1 MLLFSVNNVYVYF
14 MNLDIRTLAVFGTVS
29 SLIFGVW
36 LIGIY
41 RKQKTYPGFGYW
53 TLSSL
58 LLSLSQLLLSFRD
71 FISDF
76 FSIVVSDFLYF
87 AAFIFIKYG
96 LNQFID
102 RKVNITYQIVFV
114 VLLLIPLV
122 YFTYFQPDLNMRIL
136 LVFLVTA
143 YFCFRIS
150 KLIYINLSGV
160 LKIKYYNL
168 SGLFFLFGIWQ
179 IYAIIVTVATQTVI
193 TDYMKAG
200 ITESL
205 DQIFTAS
212 FFMIVYFGLVNLN
225 ATRLGRDLNT
235 AKDKI
240 ETLEKFLPICA
251 NCKKI
256 RDDDGKW
263 EKVEDYISHKTSS
276 TMTHS
281 ICPECTHELYP
292 ELYKKEN

>member
-1 MLLFSVNNVYVYF
+1 

-29 SLIFGVW
+29 SLIFGIW

-58 LLSLSQLLLSFRD
+58 FLSLSQLLLSFRD
-71 FISDF
+71 YINDF
-76 FSIVVSDFLYF
+76 FSIVISDIFYF
-87 AAFIFIKYG
+87 AAFILIKYG

-102 RKVNITYQIVFV
+102 RKVKITYQILFIVF
-114 VLLLIPLV
+114 LFLPLIF
-122 YFTYFQPDLNMRIL
+122 YTYFQPDLNMRIL

-143 YFCFRIS
+143 YFCFRIT
-150 KLIYINLSGV
+150 KLIYINLSEV
-160 LKIKYYNL
+160 LKVKFYNL
-168 SGLFFLFGIWQ
+168 SALFLLFGIWQ
-179 IYAIIVTVATQTVI
+179 IYAIIATVETEPTI
-193 TDYMKAG
+193 TDYMKSG

-212 FFMIVYFGLVNLN
+212 FFMFVYFGLVNLN
-225 ATRLGRDLNT
+225 ASRLERDLNS

-256 RDDDGKW
+256 RDDKGDW
-263 EKVEDYISHKTSS
+263 ENVEDYISHKTSS
-276 TMTHS
+276 KMTHS
-281 ICPECTHELYP
+281 ICPDCTLELYP
-292 ELYKKEN
+292 ELYKKENS